1 MALTPSNMPELGLPA
16 PEFSLP
22 ATGGKLVSP
31 DDLAGDAGLLV
42 AFWCN
47 HCPFVRHI
55 NEQFA
60 SFAAEYQPRGLA
72 IVAISANDVANH
84 PEDSPDNMRRMAEQ
98 SGYVFPYL
106 YDETQ
111 DVARAY
117 DAACTPDFFL
127 YDAGRRLIYRGRF
140 DAATPGNDIPV
151 TGDELRTAVDAL
163 LEGRPVS
170 PEQNPS
176 IGCNI
181 KWRAG

>member
-1 MALTPSNMPELGLPA
+1 MALTSSNMPELGLPA
-16 PEFSLP
+16 PDFILPDTYGTPVSLSDFDS
-22 ATGGKLVSP
+22 A
-31 DDLAGDAGLLV
+31 AGLLV

-55 NEQFA
+55 NAEFA
-60 SFAAEYQPRGLA
+60 NFAAEYQPKGLA
-72 IVAISANDVANH
+72 VVAISANDVSTHA
-84 PEDSPDNMRRMAEQ
+84 EDDPVNMRRMAEE

-111 DVARAY
+111 DIARAF

-127 YDAGRRLIYRGRF
+127 YDADRRLVYRGRF
-140 DAATPGNDIPV
+140 DDATPGNDAPV
-151 TGDELRTAVDAL
+151 TGSELRAAADTL
-163 LEGRPVS
+163 LAGLPIES
-170 PEQNPS
+170 AQNPS

>member
-1 MALTPSNMPELGLPA
+1 MPELGLPA
-16 PEFSLP
+16 PDFTLP
-22 ATGGKLVSP
+22 DVEGKLISLN
-31 DDLAGDAGLLV
+31 DLAGDSGLLV

-55 NEQFA
+55 NAEFA
-60 SFAAEYQPRGLA
+60 SFAAEYQAKGLA
-72 IVAISANDVANH
+72 IVAISANDVSKH
-84 PEDSPDNMRRMAEQ
+84 PEDSPKNMRLIAEQ

-127 YDAGRRLIYRGRF
+127 YNADRRLVYRGRF
-140 DAATPGNDIPV
+140 DAATPGNDNPV
-151 TGDELRTAVDAL
+151 TGAELRAAADAL
-163 LEGRPVS
+163 AEDRPIAR
-170 PEQNPS
+170 EQNPS

-181 KWRAG
+181 KWRAD